1 MREIHSMKNKNK
13 KLLVWS
19 PRIIC
24 ILFAIFI
31 SLFALDVFDEAG
43 GFWQTTIAL
52 LVHLIPTAII
62 IFILILSWRKYPLV
76 GALSYIILGLVY
88 VIMAWGKF
96 HWSVYAV
103 ISGPLF
109 IVGILYFFNWRFR
122 KDILT

>member
-1 MREIHSMKNKNK
+1 MKNKNK